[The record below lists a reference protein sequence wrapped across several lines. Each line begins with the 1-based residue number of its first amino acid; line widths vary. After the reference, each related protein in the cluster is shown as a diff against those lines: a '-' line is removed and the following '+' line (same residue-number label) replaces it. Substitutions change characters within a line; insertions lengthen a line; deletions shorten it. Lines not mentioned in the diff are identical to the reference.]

1 MAEPHAAPP
10 TAPEPPSSAR
20 QATRFVVLLGW
31 VSLLADLCYEGLR
44 AAVGPYLASIG
55 ASATAVGVVA
65 GTGEMIGYALR
76 YASGAIAD
84 RTGRYWLLTTIGYA
98 TNLAAAP
105 LLAVT
110 AAFTTWWPL
119 VAGLVALERLG
130 KAIRSPAKSTLT
142 SFAARRLGAGKT
154 IAIAE
159 TMDQLGGLSGPLLVA
174 AVLALA
180 GTGATGYAAA
190 FATLTV
196 PAVAC
201 MVVLGRARRAFPDP
215 RALEGSAPH
224 AAAPDRL
231 PARLRWYL
239 VGVALIAI
247 GLADWPLLAFHFERT
262 GAFSGAWVM
271 VMYAVAMACDGLI
284 SGVVGLWFDRVRA
297 RGGTGAQVL
306 VVCVA
311 ASAAYGVLAL
321 ISPSR
326 LVIVAG
332 IALWATGRAATD
344 AVAKALIAVY
354 VPSAQRG
361 RAYGLY
367 YVVFGVAWWLGS
379 IALGA
384 LYDRVA
390 PAAAAGL
397 AAGALLAGALTV
409 AAAARRTPRATPT

>member
-1 MAEPHAAPP
+1 M
-10 TAPEPPSSAR
+10 PEPSSAPQQDAADPSITR

-44 AAVGPYLASIG
+44 AAVGPYLASVG

-76 YASGAIAD
+76 YASGALAD

-142 SFAARRLGAGKT
+142 SFAAKRLGAGKT

-159 TMDQLGGLSGPLLVA
+159 TMDQIGGLSGPLLVA

-180 GTGATGYAAA
+180 GTGSTGYATA

-201 MVVLGRARRAFPDP
+201 MFVLARARRAFPDP
-215 RALEGSAPH
+215 RALEGTAPS
-224 AAAPDRL
+224 AAAAERL

-271 VMYAVAMACDGLI
+271 VMYAVAMACDGII
-284 SGVVGLWFDRVRA
+284 SGGVGLWFDRVRA
-297 RGGTGAQVL
+297 RGGTGAEVL
-306 VVCVA
+306 VACVV

-321 ISPSR
+321 TSPSR

-354 VPSAQRG
+354 VPPAQRG

-367 YVVFGVAWWLGS
+367 YVIFGVAWWLGS
-379 IALGA
+379 VALGA

-409 AAAARRTPRATPT
+409 AAAARRALGAAPA